1 MTNLY
6 RATVGT
12 LYTCDY
18 SNESQ
23 SIESSH
29 TDQFMRNTWGIYWYN
44 NQKKKKRKKESKKGN
59 GGEKGKF
66 FLREKC

>member
-29 TDQFMRNTWGIYWYN
+29 TDQLHEKYLGYLLV
-44 NQKKKKRKKESKKGN
+44 QQPKKKKRKKESKKGN